1 MKFSLLVADCPY
13 KFGDSLTMSEVKRG
27 AASHY
32 VTMSTQE
39 LIDLDVKSILADQ
52 AILALWC
59 PSSML
64 EDGFAIGRAWGFDKY
79 VGTWTWVKRNKLSDK
94 LAAIVQARLH
104 DFPPDVLEALLG
116 AGKFAFGMGHVFRG
130 ATEHALIF
138 RRGKK
143 IEVAQ
148 HRRNCYVGPSL
159 PNHSEKPEAL
169 QNDLDAMYPE
179 GERLELFAR
188 RQREGTP
195 EWRCTGLECDGYDV
209 REILAWVKEN

>member
-1 MKFSLLVADCPY
+1 VKFSLLVADCPY

-79 VGTWTWVKRNKLSDK
+79 VGTWTWVKRNRLSDK

-159 PNHSEKPEAL
+159 PHSSKPEAL
-169 QNDLDAMYPE
+169 QDDLDAMYPW
-179 GERLELFAR
+179 GERIELFAR
-188 RQREGTP
+188 R
-195 EWRCTGLECDGYDV
+195 WRAGEPAWNCSGLELDGLDV
-209 REILAWVKEN
+209 HEAIEKAKAWV